1 MKQRILVAVVGIPAL
16 LAVLCVA
23 PAWATALLL
32 AALSVIAA
40 HELLTAVS
48 GPDKARRWTVLPA
61 LCAVLL
67 LGRQVFSWPGLE
79 WLLLAAALTLSL
91 CVISALPGG
100 QPRMDAMTYNID
112 TLPARDLRPVV
123 DGPETEAD
131 YTPPAQAIHTAA
143 QEEATAEVSAE
154 APAPEAPAREKTES
168 AAPAQPAQPASS
180 TSVLAVGV
188 TADSVRLRAAAN
200 TGSAILAEL
209 NRGTAVSVLGR
220 QDGWYKVNYD
230 GKTGYMSAD
239 YVTARSSAGDLRCVA
254 RVISDGLNLRSGA
267 AASGAVLAT
276 VSRGEY
282 VDVSG
287 FENGWFRVQYS
298 GKTGYMSGDHLT
310 LAAARPAAPAPAP
323 AAPASGT
330 GAEIAA
336 LARSFVGKAPYVYGG
351 AGPSGFDC
359 SGFTMY
365 IYGQFGIRLGMD
377 RIKELLFV
385 LGHQENQIRTIHVA
399 GTNGKG
405 SVSSLITDILRHAG
419 QDLQRKPFFQNK
431 ARRQIQ
437 RLRAAHGEI
446 IHRSMHRQ

>member
-1 MKQRILVAVVGIPAL
+1 MKLSRKAAAAV
-16 LAVLCVA
+16 
-23 PAWATALLL
+23 
-32 AALSVIAA
+32 
-40 HELLTAVS
+40 
-48 GPDKARRWTVLPA
+48 
-61 LCAVLL
+61 
-67 LGRQVFSWPGLE
+67 
-79 WLLLAAALTLSL
+79 LAAALTLSL

-168 AAPAQPAQPASS
+168 AAPAQPASS

-209 NRGTAVSVLGR
+209 NRGTAVSILGR

-239 YVTARSSAGDLRCVA
+239 YVT
-254 RVISDGLNLRSGA
+254 
-267 AASGAVLAT
+267 
-276 VSRGEY
+276 
-282 VDVSG
+282 
-287 FENGWFRVQYS
+287 
-298 GKTGYMSGDHLT
+298 
-310 LAAARPAAPAPAP
+310 
-323 AAPASGT
+323 
-330 GAEIAA
+330 
-336 LARSFVGKAPYVYGG
+336 ARSFVGKAPYVYGG

-365 IYGQFGIRLGMD
+365 IYGQFGIRLPHGATDQMRYGAAVD
-377 RIKELLFV
+377 RSQLQPGDLIFFHDDYYSSSTASHCGIYVGNDQFVHASTYGSGGVLLTA
-385 LGHQENQIRTIHVA
+385 L
-399 GTNGKG
+399 NGNPYY
-405 SVSSLITDILRHAG
+405 SAHYIA
-419 QDLQRKPFFQNK
+419 
-431 ARRQIQ
+431 ARRM
-437 RLRAAHGEI
+437 G
-446 IHRSMHRQ
+446 

>member
-1 MKQRILVAVVGIPAL
+1 MKLSRKAAAAV
-16 LAVLCVA
+16 
-23 PAWATALLL
+23 
-32 AALSVIAA
+32 
-40 HELLTAVS
+40 
-48 GPDKARRWTVLPA
+48 
-61 LCAVLL
+61 
-67 LGRQVFSWPGLE
+67 
-79 WLLLAAALTLSL
+79 LAAALTLSL

-168 AAPAQPAQPASS
+168 AAPAQPASS

-310 LAAARPAAPAPAP
+310 LAAAGLPPPPLRLLPPPRLLPLPPAPGRRSPPWPGPLWARPPMYTAARAP
-323 AAPASGT
+323 Q
-330 GAEIAA
+330 A
-336 LARSFVGKAPYVYGG
+336 LTARALPCIS
-351 AGPSGFDC
+351 
-359 SGFTMY
+359 M
-365 IYGQFGIRLGMD
+365 
-377 RIKELLFV
+377 
-385 LGHQENQIRTIHVA
+385 
-399 GTNGKG
+399 
-405 SVSSLITDILRHAG
+405 VSSASACPMGPRIRCATA
-419 QDLQRKPFFQNK
+419 PPWT
-431 ARRQIQ
+431 
-437 RLRAAHGEI
+437 AASCSPGT
-446 IHRSMHRQ
+446 

>member
-1 MKQRILVAVVGIPAL
+1 MKLSRKAAAAV
-16 LAVLCVA
+16 
-23 PAWATALLL
+23 
-32 AALSVIAA
+32 
-40 HELLTAVS
+40 
-48 GPDKARRWTVLPA
+48 
-61 LCAVLL
+61 
-67 LGRQVFSWPGLE
+67 
-79 WLLLAAALTLSL
+79 LAAALTLSL

-168 AAPAQPAQPASS
+168 AAPAQPASS

-323 AAPASGT
+323 AAPTTPAAPASGT

-351 AGPSGFDC
+351 AGPAGFDC

-365 IYGQFGIRLGMD
+365 IYGQFGIRLPHGATDQM
-377 RIKELLFV
+377 L
-385 LGHQENQIRTIHVA
+385 
-399 GTNGKG
+399 
-405 SVSSLITDILRHAG
+405 SLIHI
-419 QDLQRKPFFQNK
+419 
-431 ARRQIQ
+431 
-437 RLRAAHGEI
+437 
-446 IHRSMHRQ
+446 

>member
-1 MKQRILVAVVGIPAL
+1 MKLSRKVA
-16 LAVLCVA
+16 
-23 PAWATALLL
+23 
-32 AALSVIAA
+32 AAM
-40 HELLTAVS
+40 
-48 GPDKARRWTVLPA
+48 
-61 LCAVLL
+61 
-67 LGRQVFSWPGLE
+67 
-79 WLLLAAALTLSL
+79 LAAALTLSL

-100 QPRMDAMTYNID
+100 QPRMDAMTYNVD

-143 QEEATAEVSAE
+143 QEDEMTPEVSAE
-154 APAPEAPAREKTES
+154 APAPEAPAQEKTES
-168 AAPAQPAQPASS
+168 AAPTQPSQSAQPASS

-188 TADSVRLRAAAN
+188 TADSVRLRSAAN

-209 NRGTAVSVLGR
+209 NRGTAVSILGR

-239 YVTARSSAGDLRCVA
+239 YVTYRASAGDLRCVA
-254 RVISDGLNLRSGA
+254 RVTGDGLNLRSGA

-276 VSRGEY
+276 ASRGEY

-298 GKTGYMSGDHLT
+298 GKTGYMSGDYLT

-323 AAPASGT
+323 TTPVVPASGT

-351 AGPSGFDC
+351 AGPAGFDC

-365 IYGQFGIRLGMD
+365 IYGQFGIRLPHGATDQMRCGAAVD
-377 RIKELLFV
+377 RSQLQPGDLIFFHDDYYSSSTASHCGIYVGNDQFVHASTYGSGGVLLTA
-385 LGHQENQIRTIHVA
+385 L
-399 GTNGKG
+399 KG
-405 SVSSLITDILRHAG
+405 NPYYSAHYIA
-419 QDLQRKPFFQNK
+419 
-431 ARRQIQ
+431 ARRM
-437 RLRAAHGEI
+437 G
-446 IHRSMHRQ
+446 

>member
-1 MKQRILVAVVGIPAL
+1 MKLSRK
-16 LAVLCVA
+16 
-23 PAWATALLL
+23 
-32 AALSVIAA
+32 AAAA
-40 HELLTAVS
+40 M
-48 GPDKARRWTVLPA
+48 
-61 LCAVLL
+61 
-67 LGRQVFSWPGLE
+67 
-79 WLLLAAALTLSL
+79 LAAALTLSL

-154 APAPEAPAREKTES
+154 VPAPEAPAREKTES

-209 NRGTAVSVLGR
+209 NRGTAVSILGR

-230 GKTGYMSAD
+230 
-239 YVTARSSAGDLRCVA
+239 
-254 RVISDGLNLRSGA
+254 
-267 AASGAVLAT
+267 
-276 VSRGEY
+276 
-282 VDVSG
+282 
-287 FENGWFRVQYS
+287 

-351 AGPSGFDC
+351 AGPAGFDC

-365 IYGQFGIRLGMD
+365 IYGQFGIRLPHGATDQMRYGAAVD
-377 RIKELLFV
+377 RSQLQPGDLIFFHDDYYSSSTASHCGIYVGNDQFVHASTYGSGGVLLTA
-385 LGHQENQIRTIHVA
+385 L
-399 GTNGKG
+399 NGNPYY
-405 SVSSLITDILRHAG
+405 SAHYIA
-419 QDLQRKPFFQNK
+419 
-431 ARRQIQ
+431 ARRM
-437 RLRAAHGEI
+437 G
-446 IHRSMHRQ
+446 

>member
-1 MKQRILVAVVGIPAL
+1 MKLSRKAAAAV
-16 LAVLCVA
+16 
-23 PAWATALLL
+23 
-32 AALSVIAA
+32 
-40 HELLTAVS
+40 
-48 GPDKARRWTVLPA
+48 
-61 LCAVLL
+61 
-67 LGRQVFSWPGLE
+67 
-79 WLLLAAALTLSL
+79 LAAALTLSL

-168 AAPAQPAQPASS
+168 AAPAQPASS

-230 GKTGYMSAD
+230 GKTGYMS
-239 YVTARSSAGDLRCVA
+239 
-254 RVISDGLNLRSGA
+254 
-267 AASGAVLAT
+267 
-276 VSRGEY
+276 
-282 VDVSG
+282 
-287 FENGWFRVQYS
+287 
-298 GKTGYMSGDHLT
+298 GDHLT
-310 LAAARPAAPAPAP
+310 LAAARPAAPAPAPAAPTTP

-351 AGPSGFDC
+351 AGPAGFDC

-365 IYGQFGIRLGMD
+365 IYGQFGIRLPHGATDQMRYGAAVD
-377 RIKELLFV
+377 RSQLQPGDLIFFHDDYYSSSTASHCGIYVGNDQFVHASTYGSGGVLLTA
-385 LGHQENQIRTIHVA
+385 L
-399 GTNGKG
+399 NGNPYY
-405 SVSSLITDILRHAG
+405 SAHYIA
-419 QDLQRKPFFQNK
+419 
-431 ARRQIQ
+431 ARRM
-437 RLRAAHGEI
+437 G
-446 IHRSMHRQ
+446 

>member
-1 MKQRILVAVVGIPAL
+1 MKLSRKAAAAV
-16 LAVLCVA
+16 
-23 PAWATALLL
+23 
-32 AALSVIAA
+32 
-40 HELLTAVS
+40 
-48 GPDKARRWTVLPA
+48 
-61 LCAVLL
+61 
-67 LGRQVFSWPGLE
+67 
-79 WLLLAAALTLSL
+79 LAAALTLSL

-143 QEEATAEVSAE
+143 QEEAAAEVSAE

-168 AAPAQPAQPASS
+168 AAPAQPVSS

-188 TADSVRLRAAAN
+188 VADSVRLRAAAN

-209 NRGTAVSVLGR
+209 NRGTAVSILGR

-276 VSRGEY
+276 ASRGEY

-310 LAAARPAAPAPAP
+310 LAAARPL
-323 AAPASGT
+323 T
-330 GAEIAA
+330 W
-336 LARSFVGKAPYVYGG
+336 
-351 AGPSGFDC
+351 
-359 SGFTMY
+359 
-365 IYGQFGIRLGMD
+365 Q
-377 RIKELLFV
+377 
-385 LGHQENQIRTIHVA
+385 
-399 GTNGKG
+399 
-405 SVSSLITDILRHAG
+405 
-419 QDLQRKPFFQNK
+419 
-431 ARRQIQ
+431 
-437 RLRAAHGEI
+437 
-446 IHRSMHRQ
+446 

>member
-1 MKQRILVAVVGIPAL
+1 MKLSRKAAAAV
-16 LAVLCVA
+16 
-23 PAWATALLL
+23 
-32 AALSVIAA
+32 
-40 HELLTAVS
+40 
-48 GPDKARRWTVLPA
+48 
-61 LCAVLL
+61 
-67 LGRQVFSWPGLE
+67 
-79 WLLLAAALTLSL
+79 LAAALTLSL

-154 APAPEAPAREKTES
+154 APALEAPAREKTES
-168 AAPAQPAQPASS
+168 AAPAQPASS

-310 LAAARPAAPAPAP
+310 LAAALLPLPPAPGRRSPPWPGPLWARPPMYTAARAP
-323 AAPASGT
+323 Q
-330 GAEIAA
+330 A
-336 LARSFVGKAPYVYGG
+336 LTARALPCIS
-351 AGPSGFDC
+351 
-359 SGFTMY
+359 M
-365 IYGQFGIRLGMD
+365 
-377 RIKELLFV
+377 
-385 LGHQENQIRTIHVA
+385 
-399 GTNGKG
+399 
-405 SVSSLITDILRHAG
+405 VSSASACPMGPRIRCATA
-419 QDLQRKPFFQNK
+419 PPWT
-431 ARRQIQ
+431 
-437 RLRAAHGEI
+437 AASCSPGT
-446 IHRSMHRQ
+446 

>member
-1 MKQRILVAVVGIPAL
+1 MKLSRKAAAAV
-16 LAVLCVA
+16 
-23 PAWATALLL
+23 
-32 AALSVIAA
+32 
-40 HELLTAVS
+40 
-48 GPDKARRWTVLPA
+48 
-61 LCAVLL
+61 
-67 LGRQVFSWPGLE
+67 
-79 WLLLAAALTLSL
+79 LAAALTLSL

-154 APAPEAPAREKTES
+154 APAPEAPAQEKVES
-168 AAPAQPAQPASS
+168 TAPAQPAQPVSS

-323 AAPASGT
+323 TAPTTPAVPASGT

-351 AGPSGFDC
+351 AGPAGFDC

-365 IYGQFGIRLGMD
+365 IWSVRHPPAPRGHGPDALRHRRGPQPAAARGPDLLPR
-377 RIKELLFV
+377 RLLFLQHRLPLRHLCGQRPV
-385 LGHQENQIRTIHVA
+385 CPRLHLWKRRRPADGAERQSLLLRPLYRRPAHGLKRCILKTVPASA
-399 GTNGKG
+399 GTVFLGRSG
-405 SVSSLITDILRHAG
+405 TFRSV
-419 QDLQRKPFFQNK
+419 RKP
-431 ARRQIQ
+431 
-437 RLRAAHGEI
+437 
-446 IHRSMHRQ
+446 

>member
-1 MKQRILVAVVGIPAL
+1 MKLSRKVA
-16 LAVLCVA
+16 
-23 PAWATALLL
+23 
-32 AALSVIAA
+32 AAM
-40 HELLTAVS
+40 
-48 GPDKARRWTVLPA
+48 
-61 LCAVLL
+61 
-67 LGRQVFSWPGLE
+67 
-79 WLLLAAALTLSL
+79 LAAALTLSL

-100 QPRMDAMTYNID
+100 QPRMDAMTYNVD
-112 TLPARDLRPVV
+112 TLPARDLCPVV

-143 QEEATAEVSAE
+143 QEDEMTPEVSAE
-154 APAPEAPAREKTES
+154 APAPEAPAQEKTES
-168 AAPAQPAQPASS
+168 AAPTQPSQSAQPASS

-188 TADSVRLRAAAN
+188 TADSVRLRSAAN

-209 NRGTAVSVLGR
+209 NRGTAVSILGR

-239 YVTARSSAGDLRCVA
+239 YVTYRASAGDLRCVA
-254 RVISDGLNLRSGA
+254 RVTGDGLNLRSGA

-276 VSRGEY
+276 ASRGEY

-298 GKTGYMSGDHLT
+298 GKTGYMSGDYLT

-323 AAPASGT
+323 TAPTAPTTPAVPASGT

-351 AGPSGFDC
+351 AGPAGFDC

-365 IYGQFGIRLGMD
+365 IYGQFGIRLPHGATDQMRCGAAVD
-377 RIKELLFV
+377 RSQLQPGDLIFFHDDYYSSSTASHCGIYVGNDQFVHASTYGSGGVLLTA
-385 LGHQENQIRTIHVA
+385 L
-399 GTNGKG
+399 KG
-405 SVSSLITDILRHAG
+405 NPYYSAHYIA
-419 QDLQRKPFFQNK
+419 
-431 ARRQIQ
+431 ARRM
-437 RLRAAHGEI
+437 G
-446 IHRSMHRQ
+446 